1 MENTRRFKDKE
12 SGRVIGGLI
21 LVAVGAALLLRNL
34 GFFMPVWLFTWPVIL
49 VILGLYIGIKT
60 NFRNN
65 AWFIL
70 MLLGGYFLVNRFIPS
85 LNLQPVFWPMMIM
98 ALGVAFI
105 LRPHR
110 GRWTGTSPESEIIA
124 PGSSGIA
131 FREQTGPVIDD
142 SMDYLSIKSVF
153 SGVNK
158 KLVSKNFQGGH
169 ISCVFGGSE
178 VNLSQADFHGTATIR
193 LEIIFGGATL
203 ILPPHWTVQNQI
215 DGFFHGVDD
224 KRSFNPSEAVN
235 PEKLLILKGS
245 AIFGGVEIRNY

>member
-1 MENTRRFKDKE
+1 MEKTRNIKDRE

-49 VILGLYIGIKT
+49 IIVGGYIGIKS

-70 MLLGGYFLVNRFIPS
+70 MILGGYFLVNRFIPS
-85 LNLQPVFWPMMIM
+85 LNLEPLFWPMMIM
-98 ALGVAFI
+98 AVGLAFI

-110 GRWTGTSPESEIIA
+110 GRWTNNSQQDEINPANISA
-124 PGSSGIA
+124 AGFEHQG
-131 FREQTGPVIDD
+131 GPMVTD
-142 SMDYLSIKSVF
+142 STDYLSIKSVF

-178 VNLSQADFHGTATIR
+178 VDLSQADLHGPATIK
-193 LEIIFGGATL
+193 LEIIFGGAKL

-224 KRSFNPSEAVN
+224 KRSFNPSAATN

-245 AIFGGVEIRNY
+245 AVFGGVEIRNY